1 MKINKD
7 LVEALLMISFICLVL
22 IGTSDFQ
29 NIITKEIVLGAT
41 GVFVLLMAGLRIKA
55 GKQTEDHDPEYN

>member
-7 LVEALLMISFICLVL
+7 LVEALLMISFISLVL

-29 NIITKEIVLGAT
+29 NIITKDVLLGIT
-41 GVFVLLMAGLRIKA
+41 GVLVLLMAGLRIKA
-55 GKQTEDHDPEYN
+55 NKQTEDHKPEYN